1 MAKPTEGLNVVEL
14 RARIAG
20 QGLDRGKCRSL
31 IAKIQVLSNSA
42 FTNKAT
48 NLEAVAVDHF
58 LWSVVRAG
66 ILETVPDAE
75 PVRFRVTPMGQ
86 ILSDIMQAEAAG
98 IDVFSESSGNGV
110 QVDG

>member
-1 MAKPTEGLNVVEL
+1 MAVPNENLDVVEL
-14 RARIAG
+14 RARITG
-20 QGLDRGKCRSL
+20 QGLDRAKCRTL
-31 IAKIQVLSNSA
+31 ITKIQVLSNSA
-42 FTNKAT
+42 FSDKAT
-48 NLEAVAVDHF
+48 NLEAMAVDHF

-66 ILETVPDAE
+66 ILETLPGTE

-86 ILSDIMQAEAAG
+86 ILSDIMQAAAAG

>member
-1 MAKPTEGLNVVEL
+1 MAVPNGNLDVGEL
-14 RARIAG
+14 RTRIAG

-31 IAKIQVLSNSA
+31 ITKIQVLSNSA
-42 FTNKAT
+42 FSDKAT
-48 NLEAVAVDHF
+48 NQEAVAVDRF

-66 ILETVPDAE
+66 ILETVPGAE

-86 ILSDIMQAEAAG
+86 ILSDIMRAEAAG
-98 IDVFSESSGNGV
+98 IDVFGEGAGNGV

>member
-1 MAKPTEGLNVVEL
+1 MAVPNENLDVVEL
-14 RARIAG
+14 RARITG

-31 IAKIQVLSNSA
+31 ITKIQVLSNSA

-66 ILETVPDAE
+66 ILETVPGAE

-86 ILSDIMQAEAAG
+86 ILNDIMQAEAAG
-98 IDVFSESSGNGV
+98 IDVFGKGSGNGV